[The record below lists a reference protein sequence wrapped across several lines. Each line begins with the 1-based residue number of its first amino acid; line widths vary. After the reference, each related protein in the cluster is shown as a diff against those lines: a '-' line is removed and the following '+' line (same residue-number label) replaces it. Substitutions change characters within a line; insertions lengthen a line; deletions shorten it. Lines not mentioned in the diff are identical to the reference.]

1 LTALLDVNIL
11 LALLDAAHVH
21 HERVKSWLL
30 TPDIP
35 AWTSCPL
42 TQNGF
47 VRIISQPAYPG
58 HVSVERA
65 TSLLARAAASAHHHF
80 WADDLSFLD
89 QSIFDHSKIHGPK
102 QITDAYLLALA
113 VHHGGRLVALDRAI
127 AVNCVRNAKPENL
140 LLL

>member
-1 LTALLDVNIL
+1 MTALLDVNIL

-21 HERVKSWLL
+21 HQRVKAWLL
-30 TPDIP
+30 
-35 AWTSCPL
+35 AQENLSWASCPF
-42 TQNGF
+42 TENGF
-47 VRIISQPAYPG
+47 IRIISQPAYPG
-58 HVSVERA
+58 HVSVEQA
-65 TSLLARAAASAHHHF
+65 TNLLARAAASSEHHF
-80 WADDLSFLD
+80 WADDLSLLD